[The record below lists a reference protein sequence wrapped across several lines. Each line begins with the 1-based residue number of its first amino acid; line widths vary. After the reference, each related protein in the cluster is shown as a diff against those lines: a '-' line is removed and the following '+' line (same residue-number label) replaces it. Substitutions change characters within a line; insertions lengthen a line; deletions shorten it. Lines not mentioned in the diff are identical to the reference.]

1 MRIVQAL
8 QSIDLRQGGI
18 VRVIIDLSAVLAS
31 RGHEIVVATENP
43 ADVPS
48 AWKTSP
54 TQGLP
59 TEGLPTE
66 GLPTCVTLPPMGWKY
81 WNANFR
87 RSVEKLI
94 AGAELVHLH
103 GLWEPFNIRIAS
115 IARRMGIPYIVTIHG
130 MLDDWC
136 MAQRTAKKLLY
147 LAVAGR
153 KMLETATAVHC
164 TAAAELAQS
173 QKWFPRRQGIV
184 IPNLVDL
191 SAYENLPGADEAR
204 ARFTFLSTPNPKLIC
219 LSRISPKK
227 GCEHLIECAELLRS
241 RGILAEVVI
250 AGTGPADYVETLK
263 SLVTRRGMVDSIH
276 FVGHI
281 GGSLKI
287 SLLQAGDLLV
297 IPTSQENF
305 GLVFFE
311 ALAAGLPVVTTNLV
325 DTKEEIA
332 QSGAGW
338 IVPQNAA
345 AFADAI
351 EMIVKNPSDIADR
364 KQRGRQWIFDNLATS
379 EIAGQ
384 IETMYKN
391 VSLTIKQNGIK
402 R

>member
-8 QSIDLRQGGI
+8 QSIDLREGGI
-18 VRVIIDLSAVLAS
+18 TRVVVDLSAVMAL
-31 RGHEIVVATENP
+31 RGHEIVIVSENP

-48 AWKTSP
+48 TWKTSSP

-59 TEGLPTE
+59 T
-66 GLPTCVTLPPMGWKY
+66 CFTLPPLGWKY
-81 WNANFR
+81 WSANFR
-87 RSVEKLI
+87 RTVEDALV
-94 AGAELVHLH
+94 GVDLVHLH
-103 GLWEPFNIRIAS
+103 GLWEPFNLRIAS

-136 MAQRTAKKLLY
+136 MAQRLAKKRIY
-147 LAVAGR
+147 LAVTGR
-153 KMLETATAVHC
+153 KMLERATAVHC
-164 TAAAELAQS
+164 TAAAELTQS

-204 ARFTFLSTPNPKLIC
+204 ARFAFLSTPNPKLIF

-227 GCEHLIECAELLRS
+227 GCEHLIECAVLLRS

-250 AGTGPADYVETLK
+250 AGTGPAEYVETLK
-263 SLVTRRGMVDSIH
+263 ALVIRRGIADTVH

-281 GGSLKI
+281 GGTLKI

-311 ALAAGLPVVTTNLV
+311 ALAAGLPVVTTDLV

-338 IVPQNAA
+338 IVPQNAT

-351 EMIVKNPSDIADR
+351 EKITKNPTDISDR
-364 KQRGRQWIFDNLATS
+364 KQRGRKWIFDNLATA
-379 EIAGQ
+379 EIAAQ

-391 VSLTIKQNGIK
+391 VSLTKK
-402 R
+402 

>member
-8 QSIDLRQGGI
+8 HAIDLRAGGPA
-18 VRVIIDLSAVLAS
+18 RVVVDLSAVLAS
-31 RGHEIVVATENP
+31 RGHEIVIATENP
-43 ADVPS
+43 RDVSP
-48 AWKTSP
+48 AWMTSP

-59 TEGLPTE
+59 TCVRLPS
-66 GLPTCVTLPPMGWKY
+66 LGWKI
-81 WNANFR
+81 WNASFR
-87 RSVEKLI
+87 RAVENVL
-94 AGAELVHLH
+94 ANADLVHLH
-103 GLWEPFNIRIAS
+103 GLWEPFNLRVAS
-115 IARRMGIPYIVTIHG
+115 IARRMGIPYIVTLHG

-136 MAQRTAKKLLY
+136 MAQRTTKKRIY

-153 KMLETATAVHC
+153 KLLENAAAVHC

-173 QKWFPRRQGIV
+173 QKWFSKLQGTV

-204 ARFTFLSTPNPKLIC
+204 ARFAFLSSPNLKLIF

-227 GCEHLIECAELLRS
+227 GCEHLLECVEILRG
-241 RGILAEVVI
+241 RGILADVVI
-250 AGTGPADYVETLK
+250 AGTGPAEYVETLK
-263 SLVTRRGMVDSIH
+263 ALADRRGIADAIH

-281 GGSLKI
+281 DGTLKI

-325 DTKEEIA
+325 DTKDELA

-338 IVPQNAA
+338 IVPQNAT
-345 AFADAI
+345 AFADTI
-351 EMIVKNPSDIADR
+351 EMIMKNPSDVAER
-364 KQRGRQWIFDNLATS
+364 KQRGRRWIFDNLAIS
-379 EIAGQ
+379 AIACQ
-384 IETMYKN
+384 IELMYEFTKRSKR
-391 VSLTIKQNGIK
+391 SLAQIAPK
-402 R
+402 

>member
-1 MRIVQAL
+1 
-8 QSIDLRQGGI
+8 
-18 VRVIIDLSAVLAS
+18 
-31 RGHEIVVATENP
+31 
-43 ADVPS
+43 
-48 AWKTSP
+48 
-54 TQGLP
+54 
-59 TEGLPTE
+59 
-66 GLPTCVTLPPMGWKY
+66 MGWKY

-204 ARFTFLSTPNPKLIC
+204 ARFTFLSTPNPKLIF

>member
-8 QSIDLRQGGI
+8 HAIDLRAGGPA
-18 VRVIIDLSAVLAS
+18 RVVVDLSAVLAS
-31 RGHEIVVATENP
+31 RGHEIVIATENP
-43 ADVPS
+43 RDVSP
-48 AWKTSP
+48 AWMTSP

-59 TEGLPTE
+59 T
-66 GLPTCVTLPPMGWKY
+66 CVTLPSLGWQI
-81 WNANFR
+81 WNASFR
-87 RSVEKLI
+87 RAVENVLTN
-94 AGAELVHLH
+94 ADLVHLH
-103 GLWEPFNIRIAS
+103 GLWEPFNLRVAS
-115 IARRMGIPYIVTIHG
+115 IARRMGIPYIVTLHG

-136 MAQRTAKKLLY
+136 MAQRTAKKQIY

-153 KMLETATAVHC
+153 KMLENAAAVHC

-173 QKWFPRRQGIV
+173 QKWFSKLQGTV

-204 ARFTFLSTPNPKLIC
+204 ARFAFLSTPNPKLIF

-227 GCEHLIECAELLRS
+227 GCEHLLECVEILRG
-241 RGILAEVVI
+241 RGILADVVI
-250 AGTGPADYVETLK
+250 AGTGPAEYVETLK
-263 SLVTRRGMVDSIH
+263 ASADRRGIADAIH

-281 GGSLKI
+281 DGTLKI

-325 DTKEEIA
+325 DTKDELA

-338 IVPQNAA
+338 IVPQNAT
-345 AFADAI
+345 AFADTI
-351 EMIVKNPSDIADR
+351 EMILKNPSDVAER
-364 KQRGRQWIFDNLATS
+364 KQRGRRWIFDNLATS
-379 EIAGQ
+379 AIACQ
-384 IETMYKN
+384 IESMYEFTKRSKR
-391 VSLTIKQNGIK
+391 SLAQIAPK
-402 R
+402 

>member
-8 QSIDLRQGGI
+8 HAIDLRAGGPA
-18 VRVIIDLSAVLAS
+18 RVVVDLSAVLAS
-31 RGHEIVVATENP
+31 RGHEIVIATENP
-43 ADVPS
+43 RDVPP
-48 AWKTSP
+48 AWMTSP

-59 TEGLPTE
+59 T
-66 GLPTCVTLPPMGWKY
+66 CVTLPSLGWQI

-87 RSVEKLI
+87 RAVENVL
-94 AGAELVHLH
+94 ANADLVHLH
-103 GLWEPFNIRIAS
+103 GLWEPFNLRVAS
-115 IARRMGIPYIVTIHG
+115 IARRMGIPYIVTLHG
-130 MLDDWC
+130 MLDDWW
-136 MAQRTAKKLLY
+136 LY

-153 KMLETATAVHC
+153 KMLENAAAVHC

-173 QKWFPRRQGIV
+173 QKWFSKLQGTV

-191 SAYENLPGADEAR
+191 SAYENLLGADEAR
-204 ARFTFLSTPNPKLIC
+204 ARFTFLSTPNPKLIF

-227 GCEHLIECAELLRS
+227 GCEHLIECAEILRR

-250 AGTGPADYVETLK
+250 AGTGPAEYVETLK
-263 SLVTRRGMVDSIH
+263 ALADQPGIADAIH

-281 GGSLKI
+281 DGSLKI

-325 DTKEEIA
+325 DTKDELA

-338 IVPQNAA
+338 IVPQNAT
-345 AFADAI
+345 AFADTI
-351 EMIVKNPSDIADR
+351 EMIMKNPSDVAER
-364 KQRGRQWIFDNLATS
+364 KQHGRRWIFDNLATS
-379 EIAGQ
+379 AIACQ
-384 IETMYKN
+384 IESMYEFTKRSKR
-391 VSLTIKQNGIK
+391 SLAQIAPK
-402 R
+402 

>member
-173 QKWFPRRQGIV
+173 QKWFHSLCTTLACQWWRQ
-184 IPNLVDL
+184 N
-191 SAYENLPGADEAR
+191 
-204 ARFTFLSTPNPKLIC
+204 
-219 LSRISPKK
+219 
-227 GCEHLIECAELLRS
+227 
-241 RGILAEVVI
+241 
-250 AGTGPADYVETLK
+250 
-263 SLVTRRGMVDSIH
+263 
-276 FVGHI
+276 
-281 GGSLKI
+281 
-287 SLLQAGDLLV
+287 
-297 IPTSQENF
+297 
-305 GLVFFE
+305 
-311 ALAAGLPVVTTNLV
+311 
-325 DTKEEIA
+325 
-332 QSGAGW
+332 
-338 IVPQNAA
+338 
-345 AFADAI
+345 
-351 EMIVKNPSDIADR
+351 
-364 KQRGRQWIFDNLATS
+364 
-379 EIAGQ
+379 
-384 IETMYKN
+384 
-391 VSLTIKQNGIK
+391 
-402 R
+402 